1 MTVDHGDNLDT
12 HMRLMAVKWHK
23 TCKLKYNKSRLSR
36 EKAKASAEHNKE
48 EKEIYSDELIDM
60 IQWIQKERNERKP
73 FCHFIWSDLWRKFKI
88 KGKEAGSGFHSTRLK
103 NELLRPIQEITRPE
117 VSEADPSNQ
126 KVTRSKV
133 SNFSKEVT
141 N

>member
-1 MTVDHGDNLDT
+1 MSVGKDSDNEIPSYST
-12 HMRLMAVKWHK
+12 GF
-23 TCKLKYNKSRLSR
+23 KLVNS
-36 EKAKASAEHNKE
+36 
-48 EKEIYSDELIDM
+48 
-60 IQWIQKERNERKP
+60 IQ
-73 FCHFIWSDLWRKFKI
+73 
-88 KGKEAGSGFHSTRLK
+88 
-103 NELLRPIQEITRPE
+103 TRPE